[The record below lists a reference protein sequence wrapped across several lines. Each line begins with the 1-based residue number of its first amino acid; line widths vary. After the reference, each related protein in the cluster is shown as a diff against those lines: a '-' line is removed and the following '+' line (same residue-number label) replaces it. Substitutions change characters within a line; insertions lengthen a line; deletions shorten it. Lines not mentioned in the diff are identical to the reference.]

1 MGERIGGAM
10 RIGQVLACAAG
21 VAMMLSLDTGPAAA
35 AVPAAHPTALHV
47 AQPSSVCG
55 YSQHARD
62 QMEARGITPFD
73 VRLAVA
79 LGANSAFRNSH
90 GNWQYESSGLIV
102 TMNDSGCVVT
112 AMTR

>member
-1 MGERIGGAM
+1 MRRILM
-10 RIGQVLACAAG
+10 CAAG
-21 VAMMLSLDTGPAAA
+21 VAVLLGLIASPASA
-35 AVPAAHPTALHV
+35 AVPAAHPTGLHL

-62 QMEARGITPFD
+62 QMQARGIAPFD

-79 LGANSAFRNSH
+79 LGASSAFRNSH
-90 GNWQYESSGLIV
+90 GNWQYESGGLIV

>member
-1 MGERIGGAM
+1 M
-10 RIGQVLACAAG
+10 RIRQVLACTAG
-21 VAMMLSLDTGPAAA
+21 VAMMLSFGAGPAAA

-62 QMEARGITPFD
+62 QMQARGITPFD

-90 GNWQYESSGLIV
+90 GNWQYESGGVIAVL
-102 TMNDSGCVVT
+102 NDSGCVVT
-112 AMTR
+112 VFTR